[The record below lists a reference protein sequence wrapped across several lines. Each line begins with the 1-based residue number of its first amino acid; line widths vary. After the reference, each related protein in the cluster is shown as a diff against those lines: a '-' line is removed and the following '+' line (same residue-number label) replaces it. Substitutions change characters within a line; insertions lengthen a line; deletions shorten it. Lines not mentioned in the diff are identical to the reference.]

1 MKKNNKGILLS
12 LFLILLFA
20 AEGMAQDD
28 ATPGAKL
35 IEKLNPLQIFK
46 PLTKKKNLRV
56 YDMEF
61 YLSPKLKEKYVI
73 YPSMEIDIVGASDAE
88 KAALKQLSIEDYF
101 SPSKP
106 FRNNFEH
113 YTVKFS
119 NQDTERK
126 VLSRK
131 DSIFKSFQKMGVKEL
146 YLFVNL
152 PPVQESKEAKDSK
165 EKKEEA
171 KDLRKIVVPVKKGRI
186 VDSNK
191 YFIITPMGIVR
202 MGSRPN

>member
-1 MKKNNKGILLS
+1 MKNFNKGILLS
-12 LFLILLFA
+12 LFLIILFT

-28 ATPGAKL
+28 AKAGL

-46 PLTKKKNLRV
+46 PLTKKKNLWV
-56 YDMEF
+56 NDMEF
-61 YLSPKLKEKYVI
+61 YLSPKLKDKYVV

-88 KAALKQLSIEDYF
+88 KATLGQLSVEDYF
-101 SPSKP
+101 SPGKP

-113 YTVKFS
+113 HTIKFS
-119 NQDTERK
+119 NQDTEKK

-131 DSIFKSFQKMGVKEL
+131 DPIFKSFQKRGVKEL

-152 PPVQESKEAKDSK
+152 PPVQESEQPKDDK
-165 EKKEEA
+165 EKKEEV
-171 KDLRKIVVPVKKGRI
+171 KDLRKIVVPVKKGRL
-186 VDSNK
+186 VDANK

-202 MGSRPN
+202 MGARPN

>member
-1 MKKNNKGILLS
+1 MKNFNKGILLS
-12 LFLILLFA
+12 LFLIVLLA
-20 AEGMAQDD
+20 TEGMAQDD
-28 ATPGAKL
+28 NPGAKL

-61 YLSPKLKEKYVI
+61 YLSPKLKEKYVM

-88 KAALKQLSIEDYF
+88 KAALGQLSVEDYF

-126 VLSRK
+126 ILSRK
-131 DSIFKSFQKMGVKEL
+131 DPIFKSFQKRGVKEL

-152 PPVQESKEAKDSK
+152 PPVQESKEAKDSQ
-165 EKKEEA
+165 EKKEEV
-171 KDLRKIVVPVKKGRI
+171 KDLRKIVVPVKKGRL

-191 YFIITPMGIVR
+191 YFNITPMGIVR

>member
-1 MKKNNKGILLS
+1 MKNFNKGILLS
-12 LFLILLFA
+12 LFLIILFT

-28 ATPGAKL
+28 AKAGL

-46 PLTKKKNLRV
+46 PLTKKKNLWV
-56 YDMEF
+56 NDMEF
-61 YLSPKLKEKYVI
+61 YLSPKLKDKYVV

-88 KAALKQLSIEDYF
+88 KATLGQLSVEDYF
-101 SPSKP
+101 SPGKP

-113 YTVKFS
+113 HTIKFS
-119 NQDTERK
+119 NQDTEKK

-131 DSIFKSFQKMGVKEL
+131 DPIFKSFQKRGVKEL

-152 PPVQESKEAKDSK
+152 PPVQESEQPKDDK
-165 EKKEEA
+165 EKKEEV
-171 KDLRKIVVPVKKGRI
+171 KDLRKIVVPVKKGRL
-186 VDSNK
+186 VDANK

>member
-1 MKKNNKGILLS
+1 MKYINKGILLS
-12 LFLILLFA
+12 LFLIILFA
-20 AEGMAQDD
+20 PEGKAQDN
-28 ATPGAKL
+28 TGAGL

-46 PLTKKKNLRV
+46 PFVKKKNLRV

-61 YLSPKLKEKYVI
+61 YLSPKLKEKYVM

-88 KAALKQLSIEDYF
+88 KAALGQLSVEDYF

-131 DSIFKSFQKMGVKEL
+131 DSIFKSFQKRGVKEL

-171 KDLRKIVVPVKKGRI
+171 KDLRKIVVPVKKGRL

>member
-1 MKKNNKGILLS
+1 MKNFNKGILLS
-12 LFLILLFA
+12 LSLIILFA

-28 ATPGAKL
+28 AKPGL

-46 PLTKKKNLRV
+46 PLTRKKNLWV

-61 YLSPKLKEKYVI
+61 YLSPKLKDKYVV
-73 YPSMEIDIVGASDAE
+73 YPSMEIDVVGASDAE
-88 KAALKQLSIEDYF
+88 KATLGQLSVEDYF
-101 SPSKP
+101 SPGKP

-113 YTVKFS
+113 YTIKFS
-119 NQDTERK
+119 NQDTEKK

-131 DSIFKSFQKMGVKEL
+131 DPIFKNFQKKGVKEL

-152 PPVQESKEAKDSK
+152 PPVQESKQSKEDK
-165 EKKEEA
+165 EKKEEI
-171 KDLRKIVVPVKKGRI
+171 KDLRKIVVPVKKGRL

-202 MGSRPN
+202 TGARPN

>member
-20 AEGMAQDD
+20 TEGMAQDD

-61 YLSPKLKEKYVI
+61 YLSPKLKEKYVM

-131 DSIFKSFQKMGVKEL
+131 DSIFKSFQKRGVKEL

>member
-1 MKKNNKGILLS
+1 MKKNNKGILLL
-12 LFLILLFA
+12 LFLLTLFA
-20 AEGMAQDD
+20 TEGMAQDEN
-28 ATPGAKL
+28 PGAKL

-46 PLTKKKNLRV
+46 PLTKQKNQRV

-61 YLSPKLKEKYVI
+61 YLSPKLKDKYVM

-88 KAALKQLSIEDYF
+88 KAVLGQLSIEDYF
-101 SPSKP
+101 SPGKP

-113 YTVKFS
+113 YTIKFS

-131 DSIFKSFQKMGVKEL
+131 DPIFKSFQKKGVKEL
-146 YLFVNL
+146 YLFINL
-152 PPVQESKEAKDSK
+152 PPVQDSIESKDNK
-165 EKKEEA
+165 EKKEDA
-171 KDLRKIVVPVKKGRI
+171 KDLRKIVVPVKKGRL
-186 VDSNK
+186 VDSNR

-202 MGSRPN
+202 MGSRP

>member
-1 MKKNNKGILLS
+1 MKKFNKGILFS
-12 LFLILLFA
+12 LFLIILFA

-28 ATPGAKL
+28 AKPGL

-46 PLTKKKNLRV
+46 PLTKKRNLWV

-61 YLSPKLKEKYVI
+61 YLSPKLKEKYVV

-88 KAALKQLSIEDYF
+88 KATLGQLSVEDYF

-106 FRNNFEH
+106 FRNNLEH
-113 YTVKFS
+113 YTIKFS
-119 NQDTERK
+119 NQDTEKK

-131 DSIFKSFQKMGVKEL
+131 DPIFKNFQKRGVKEL

-152 PPVQESKEAKDSK
+152 PPVQESGQAKDDK
-165 EKKEEA
+165 EKKEEV
-171 KDLRKIVVPVKKGRI
+171 KDLRKIVVPVKKGRL
-186 VDSNK
+186 VDSNR

-202 MGSRPN
+202 MGSRP

>member
-1 MKKNNKGILLS
+1 MKNFNKGILLS
-12 LFLILLFA
+12 LFLIILFT

-28 ATPGAKL
+28 AKAGL

-46 PLTKKKNLRV
+46 PLTKKKNLWV
-56 YDMEF
+56 NDMEF
-61 YLSPKLKEKYVI
+61 YLSPKLKDKYVV
-73 YPSMEIDIVGASDAE
+73 YPSMEIDIVGAPDAE
-88 KAALKQLSIEDYF
+88 KATLGQLSVEDYF
-101 SPSKP
+101 SPGKP

-113 YTVKFS
+113 HTIKFS
-119 NQDTERK
+119 NQDTEKK

-131 DSIFKSFQKMGVKEL
+131 DPIFKSFQKRGVKEL

-152 PPVQESKEAKDSK
+152 PPVQESEQPKDDK
-165 EKKEEA
+165 EKKEEV
-171 KDLRKIVVPVKKGRI
+171 KDLRKIVVPVKKGRL
-186 VDSNK
+186 VDANK